1 VASGYDF
8 GGRVNLNILQP
19 TAGRE
24 ALSRDSIQH
33 VANLVSLIEFEVS
46 KSLANTPAADRNQFF
61 QQYILSNRLTR
72 LAKNVRIT
80 VLPARE
86 EVALGQVKDYE
97 ASKPKHFYSGHDS
110 TILQRFAS
118 EQANLLHVS
127 QANPR
132 RNLQLRFINEILR
145 IQDIPERVIVD
156 RLPGAQLTVD
166 EGMFIVRLRGVLL
179 EDYFMPDI
187 DAAFATISHGVT
199 IHVEPKDAV
208 LRISIAQDMPAV
220 RMVVESYR
228 SAREAFGAFVKDFVR
243 EHLYP
248 RIRDHVP
255 SSTKQGRDALYR
267 RLKENEELY
276 RYDQSEYGEIEPFL
290 ADYLSGKTDLE
301 QVLRSAAGHFWSSG
315 GQGSGQYQE
324 IRKEQVGTVEEEFPD
339 IIQSPG
345 ESLSRNEYEAT
356 PPIFRPEMASNMKV
370 LTVAAEHAK
379 LNKFQMFLALSDR
392 LVKSEAEFLSLPHT
406 TKIVWASHRVI
417 YIFTN
422 PTGDLS
428 LYYDIK
434 LKEPLETQT
443 TAGAVFPTTTIVTKN
458 RIYIP
463 IPKTLE
469 PAFRI
474 TDGAKEF
481 VVRFD
486 TIP

>member
-248 RIRDHVP
+248 RIRDH
-255 SSTKQGRDALYR
+255 
-267 RLKENEELY
+267 
-276 RYDQSEYGEIEPFL
+276 
-290 ADYLSGKTDLE
+290 
-301 QVLRSAAGHFWSSG
+301 
-315 GQGSGQYQE
+315 
-324 IRKEQVGTVEEEFPD
+324 
-339 IIQSPG
+339 
-345 ESLSRNEYEAT
+345 
-356 PPIFRPEMASNMKV
+356 
-370 LTVAAEHAK
+370 
-379 LNKFQMFLALSDR
+379 
-392 LVKSEAEFLSLPHT
+392 
-406 TKIVWASHRVI
+406 
-417 YIFTN
+417 
-422 PTGDLS
+422 
-428 LYYDIK
+428 
-434 LKEPLETQT
+434 
-443 TAGAVFPTTTIVTKN
+443 
-458 RIYIP
+458 
-463 IPKTLE
+463 
-469 PAFRI
+469 
-474 TDGAKEF
+474 
-481 VVRFD
+481 
-486 TIP
+486 